1 LKINNHRNNILLA
14 LFIIQS
20 FLLKAQEFTE
30 ILGRPTDHSITV
42 NVLFSEPVDV
52 YFERGTS
59 PENYSHSTETIRS
72 NDGEP
77 VEVILPD
84 LLPNTRYFYRT
95 RYKKPGESQYKQ
107 GEEHTF
113 VTQRAPGSSFTFTI
127 EADPHPYD
135 KKGCHP
141 LWDIAMQNQ
150 LKDSADF
157 MIDLGDTFGDDH
169 NPFDITDEEIQQL
182 HLDCRAFFGQV
193 CHSSPLFL
201 CLGNHE
207 GESGFYLL
215 QTPPNNIAT
224 YETRWRK
231 FYYPNPYPDGFY
243 SGNTEEEI
251 GMGLP
256 ENYYAWEWGDAL
268 FVVVDVYRYYTANAK
283 PRNWDWT
290 IGKRQ
295 YDWLKETLETSSAK
309 YKFVFAHHVLGE
321 TRGGIIPAILNEWG
335 GYNQKGNWAFDENR
349 PGWEKPLHQLMVDN
363 HVTIF
368 FQGHDHLFAKEEM
381 DGLIYQ
387 TVPMPDDSSYQIGVT
402 DNGNAFDGLIL
413 PGSGHLRVTVSPQSA
428 KVEYVSAVLPED
440 ETPENKNGDVAF
452 SYTVKNSGG
461 ITALSEIKNRKEKPK
476 MKVFPNPFRD
486 TVTISFLL
494 ETGNNAILEIFELNG
509 KRVAMIEANNLHA
522 GENKIIWDAKKHN
535 GEYAKPGTYI
545 GKISSEKEI
554 LFEKMILVK

>member
-1 LKINNHRNNILLA
+1 MKINNHRNNILLA

-150 LKDSADF
+150 LKD
-157 MIDLGDTFGDDH
+157 TFGDDH

-309 YKFVFAHHVLGE
+309 YK
-321 TRGGIIPAILNEWG
+321 
-335 GYNQKGNWAFDENR
+335 
-349 PGWEKPLHQLMVDN
+349 
-363 HVTIF
+363 
-368 FQGHDHLFAKEEM
+368 
-381 DGLIYQ
+381 
-387 TVPMPDDSSYQIGVT
+387 
-402 DNGNAFDGLIL
+402 
-413 PGSGHLRVTVSPQSA
+413 
-428 KVEYVSAVLPED
+428 
-440 ETPENKNGDVAF
+440 
-452 SYTVKNSGG
+452 
-461 ITALSEIKNRKEKPK
+461 
-476 MKVFPNPFRD
+476 
-486 TVTISFLL
+486 
-494 ETGNNAILEIFELNG
+494 
-509 KRVAMIEANNLHA
+509 
-522 GENKIIWDAKKHN
+522 
-535 GEYAKPGTYI
+535 
-545 GKISSEKEI
+545 
-554 LFEKMILVK
+554 LV